1 MTETTFA
8 QQMNAMQR
16 MLALPANLSGPMRR
30 NACAF
35 WENQDKILDEMQ
47 EFSNGWFERRHN
59 GTHQALEAAE
69 RMCRAE
75 NPVDLIRE
83 YQNWMSGAFGRVMAD
98 GMACQRY
105 CMASFGAL
113 SRLAAEQAEERE
125 AEATQTHIK
134 PTHRKAA

>member
-16 MLALPANLSGPMRR
+16 MLALPSSMAGPMRQ

-35 WENQDKILDEMQ
+35 WENQDKVLDEMQ
-47 EFSNGWFERRHN
+47 EFANSWFERRHT
-59 GTHQALEAAE
+59 GTHHALEAAE

-75 NPVDLIRE
+75 NPADLMRE
-83 YQNWMSGAFGRVMAD
+83 YQNWASGAFGRVMAD

-105 CMASFGAL
+105 FMGAFGAF
-113 SRLAAEQAEERE
+113 SHVAAERAEERE
-125 AEATQTHIK
+125 IETPQTHIK
-134 PTHRKAA
+134 PTTRKAA

>member
-16 MLALPANLSGPMRR
+16 MLALPSTLSGPVRE

-35 WENQDKILDEMQ
+35 WENQDKILDELQ
-47 EFSNGWFERRHN
+47 EFANGWFERRHT

-69 RMCRAE
+69 RMCQAE

-83 YQNWMSGAFGRVMAD
+83 YQNWASGAFGRVIAD

-105 CMASFGAL
+105 AMASFSAFT
-113 SRLAAEQAEERE
+113 RFAEERE
-125 AEATQTHIK
+125 AKSTETHIK
-134 PTHRKAA
+134 PTPRKAA